1 MHLTG
6 NATFSISM
14 IISGWCFLVFVFGF
28 FGGGWIFW
36 VCLVRISLAAF
47 WFMFRSWSTTTST
60 CFYTELLTS
69 QMPLK
74 QDYANDELLGT
85 CLCWISCKCLLEFS
99 KLFLIFFQSGN
110 ILTTHVGLN
119 FVEWLIRTVCSY
131 STGENIEWYFTQ
143 NRRYLSWQKKQIY
156 IEAHQFS

>member
-28 FGGGWIFW
+28 FGGGWVFW

-47 WFMFRSWSTTTST
+47 WFMFRSRSTTTST

-74 QDYANDELLGT
+74 QDYANDESLGT
-85 CLCWISCKCLLEFS
+85 CLCWISCKCLFEFS
-99 KLFLIFFQSGN
+99 KIIFYFLSVWKYTGYPCWLKLCGMINKNSLQLFYWWKYWM
-110 ILTTHVGLN
+110 ILH
-119 FVEWLIRTVCSY
+119 S
-131 STGENIEWYFTQ
+131 
-143 NRRYLSWQKKQIY
+143 K
-156 IEAHQFS
+156 